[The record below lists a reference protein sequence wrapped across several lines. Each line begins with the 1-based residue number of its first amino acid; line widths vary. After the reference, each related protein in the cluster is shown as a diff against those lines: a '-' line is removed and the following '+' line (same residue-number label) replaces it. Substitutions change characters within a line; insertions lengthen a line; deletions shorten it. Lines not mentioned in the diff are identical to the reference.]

1 MRKQKSYSPKDMK
14 PSLAPP
20 IVTGLVSLIIP
31 GLGHILARFSQRGL
45 LLLASVVTIIG
56 LLAWRITIVAR
67 YDVELVAIVRKAFH
81 LQPLTMALSI
91 LVIILYLWIAIDAYL
106 KARRPSRGLPG
117 VFVLVIIAFFGLGWQ
132 IGGIEPV
139 ELITGAKDGGPL
151 LMQVMWPWEK
161 AFSRSEDL
169 KVGRAQIQVPC
180 SDTPPPLAFET
191 DDAPILLAEPNCGVA
206 TDQDGNP
213 GSTLTLTGSHFT
225 PGVEAEIWWEDPQGN
240 PFRQRVSGQAVTIT
254 PDENGGFQL
263 QVVIPYRLIPP
274 SAAVGPKMWEVQARQ
289 SVAVGALKFSTELG
303 IAVSRMIETIF
314 LGMMATFFGIIL
326 AIPISFMAAKNLM
339 SGTWITLAVYFITR
353 TILNIIRSIE
363 PLIWAVIAI
372 IIVGLGPFAGIL
384 ALTVHSIA
392 ALSKLYS
399 ESIES
404 IDPGPIEAIHATGA
418 NWLQTVIY
426 AVVPQ
431 IIPPFVSFT
440 IYRWDINVRMSTVIG
455 LVGGGGIGFVLIQWI
470 RLFDYK
476 SAGIAV
482 WFIATTV
489 AILDFVSA
497 NIRERFV

>member
-1 MRKQKSYSPKDMK
+1 MSKQKSYSPVEIK
-14 PSLAPP
+14 PSLTSP
-20 IVTGLVSLIIP
+20 IVAGLISLIVP
-31 GLGHILARFSQRGL
+31 GLGHFLARYYQRGL
-45 LLLASVVTIIG
+45 LLLASFVTIIG
-56 LLAWRITIVAR
+56 LLAWRITVVAR
-67 YDVELVAIVRKAFH
+67 FDVELVAIAKKAFD

-106 KARRPSRGLPG
+106 KAHRPSRGLPG
-117 VFVLVIIAFFGLGWQ
+117 VFVLVILAFFGLGWQ
-132 IGGIEPV
+132 IGGIEPIQ
-139 ELITGAKDGGPL
+139 LITGAKDGGPL
-151 LMQVMWPWEK
+151 LMQVMWPWER
-161 AFSRSEDL
+161 AFSRPEEL
-169 KVGRAQIQVPC
+169 QMGHAQIQVPC
-180 SDTPPPLAFET
+180 SDAPPPIAVET
-191 DDAPILLAEPNCGVA
+191 DDAPFLLAEPNCGIA
-206 TDQDGNP
+206 TDEDGNP

-225 PGVEAEIWWEDPQGN
+225 PGVEAAIWWEDPLGN

-254 PDENGGFQL
+254 PDEDGQFQL

-274 SAAVGPKMWEVQARQ
+274 SAAEGPLMWQVQARQ
-289 SVAVGALKFSTELG
+289 DVAVGALQFSTELG

-339 SGTWITLAVYFITR
+339 SATWVTLAIYFATR
-353 TILNIIRSIE
+353 TILNIVRSIE

-372 IIVGLGPFAGIL
+372 IVVGLGPFAGIL
-384 ALTVHSIA
+384 ALTIHSIA

-418 NWLQTVIY
+418 NWLQTVMY

-482 WFIATTV
+482 WFIAITV

-497 NIRERFV
+497 EIRQRFV